1 MSNLRTILTRLVQ
14 ENLHGPIGPKS
25 DPATKQKEQGPL
37 SQGKVAEPTQGE
49 EPEED
54 LDAHDPRWRQLFQEF
69 FLSEH
74 SDDRNDDLLF
84 FVQRTT
90 QLEIENGMEPVFV
103 KRKVHGI
110 STPASSEGTPS
121 RHGSRSRRVTSVSW
135 QQLLTVEQE
144 RNVLWKDT
152 FFLNVIVQVRR
163 RHREE
168 EGNGSTKKKRG
179 RGGGLSFCLG
189 HAVIPTVITTLI
201 VPFSS
206 LDGSAA
212 LQIDGRRLQSCYG
225 NPPGHW
231 SNQGQ
236 HDPHTETDHQARL
249 RSTNQITRGC
259 QGGNCGVLMAPDL
272 LCHR

>member
-1 MSNLRTILTRLVQ
+1 MSNLRTILTRLVR
-14 ENLHGPIGPKS
+14 ENLHGPIAHKT
-25 DPATKQKEQGPL
+25 DPAAKQKEQRPL
-37 SQGKVAEPTQGE
+37 SQGKMAEPTEGE

-110 STPASSEGTPS
+110 STAASSEGTPS
-121 RHGSRSRRVTSVSW
+121 RHGSRSGRVTSVSW

-152 FFLNVIVQVRR
+152 FFLNVIVQLPCKLTV
-163 RHREE
+163 
-168 EGNGSTKKKRG
+168 
-179 RGGGLSFCLG
+179 
-189 HAVIPTVITTLI
+189 AVYNRV
-201 VPFSS
+201 
-206 LDGSAA
+206 
-212 LQIDGRRLQSCYG
+212 
-225 NPPGHW
+225 
-231 SNQGQ
+231 
-236 HDPHTETDHQARL
+236 TETHPVTGATKVSMTPTRK
-249 RSTNQITRGC
+249 QITKR
-259 QGGNCGVLMAPDL
+259 VYALPTKSRVDVKEAT
-272 LCHR
+272 